1 MKLRGTITPA
11 LSHKYKNDPI
21 ITSYAY
27 SNQERR
33 VGCVIQ
39 GVDLVFME
47 LSDKFEAQKL
57 IEGAKADKIFYFD
70 FCCAWATLKGNCIS
84 IWNLMTEREHYKV

>member
-1 MKLRGTITPA
+1 
-11 LSHKYKNDPI
+11 
-21 ITSYAY
+21 
-27 SNQERR
+27 
-33 VGCVIQ
+33 
-39 GVDLVFME
+39 ME